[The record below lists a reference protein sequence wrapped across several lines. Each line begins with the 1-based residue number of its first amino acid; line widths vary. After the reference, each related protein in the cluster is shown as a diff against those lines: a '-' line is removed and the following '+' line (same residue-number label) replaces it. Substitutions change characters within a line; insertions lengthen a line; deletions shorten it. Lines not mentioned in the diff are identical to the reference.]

1 MSRHA
6 AALRSLLATY
16 RIDTPRNAF
25 ASIAP
30 HLITAII
37 VAWGFPA
44 EFWGKFLAG
53 AIASLIVLPIL
64 YVWTFLTLEPNPP
77 LKVGFSSLYTAVGR
91 RQLRAEQRAKDDEI
105 ARLSFESQGLAAAMA
120 MLDVTTD
127 EGQRKLKQLADQKK
141 TIDEKMAELEKLPK
155 PRLGFI
161 AGD

>member
-6 AALRSLLATY
+6 DALRALLATY
-16 RIDTPRNAF
+16 RIDTPRSAF

-37 VAWGFPA
+37 VAWGYPA

-64 YVWTFLTLEPNPP
+64 YVWTFLTLEPSPP
-77 LKVGFSSLYTAVGR
+77 LKVGFSSLHTRDGR
-91 RQLRAEQRAKDDEI
+91 RQLRAEQRAKDNEI
-105 ARLSFESQGLAAAMA
+105 AQLSSESRRLVADMA
-120 MLDVTTD
+120 KLDITTD
-127 EGQRKLKQLADQKK
+127 DGQRKLKQLAAEKKPIDQKL
-141 TIDEKMAELEKLPK
+141 AELEKLPK
-155 PRLGFI
+155 LRLGFV